1 MAVKAWNNYKM
12 GIVSKSISAINTAS
26 ICIGHTFHAFFRE
39 RLMWGGGGEAEE
51 EEGMPSGA
59 RPVWPGRSRA
69 TPASVE

>member
-39 RLMWGGGGEAEE
+39 IDVGWGVEGWGGGANAE
-51 EEGMPSGA
+51 
-59 RPVWPGRSRA
+59 RSE
-69 TPASVE
+69 ASVARAKPGNSS